1 MGADKIIAGIL
12 ALLCVAGLIYLN
24 WLSLT
29 PGGKVEE
36 GAALN
41 PEYVKCRT
49 QRLADVTRMKNEGLI
64 DEAKFEQFSKRA
76 VDLCAAQYPP
86 EKK

>member
-1 MGADKIIAGIL
+1 MGADKIIAGVL
-12 ALLCVAGLIYLN
+12 ALLFIAGLIYLN
-24 WLSLT
+24 RQSLT

-36 GAALN
+36 TAALN

-64 DEAKFEQFSKRA
+64 DEAKFDQFSKRA
-76 VDLCAAQYPP
+76 IDLCAAQYPP

>member
-1 MGADKIIAGIL
+1 MGADKIIAGVL
-12 ALLCVAGLIYLN
+12 ALLCIAGLIYLN
-24 WLSLT
+24 RQSLT
-29 PGGKVEE
+29 PGAKVEE
-36 GAALN
+36 TAGLN

-64 DEAKFEQFSKRA
+64 DEAKFDQFSKRA
-76 VDLCAAQYPP
+76 IDLCAAQYPP